1 MLPDGPGLWGS
12 SVPHVFFV
20 PDLLTSPERCLWLR
34 PYHWH
39 VPACGYLSL
48 AYVLRPV
55 PLTTPL
61 PIPQMPL
68 PLCPDAP
75 AAALCTQAE
84 RAHWG
89 YTCLHSCWTQR
100 TAPCCSLPC
109 CPAVLCWPSPVLTP
123 TPASRPELTQPH
135 RSAGSHQGRAFSLS
149 YWDPHKP
156 VGSRPVLSF
165 AVPREAASFLQCEVS
180 PPLPWG
186 SQPLCSLRNLL
197 LIVITLLSSVSNCPF
212 FTGSS
217 ASTLR
222 CP

>member
-1 MLPDGPGLWGS
+1 MLVTPSLP
-12 SVPHVFFV
+12 PAR
-20 PDLLTSPERCLWLR
+20 PCLWLPLSSLR
-34 PYHWH
+34 SVACSFDDSPTNIPNTPASLSRCPCRCPLHPGRVGPLGVH
-39 VPACGYLSL
+39 VPPLLLDPAYRPLLL
-48 AYVLRPV
+48 A
-55 PLTTPL
+55 PLL
-61 PIPQMPL
+61 F
-68 PLCPDAP
+68 CS
-75 AAALCTQAE
+75 AL
-84 RAHWG
+84 
-89 YTCLHSCWTQR
+89 
-100 TAPCCSLPC
+100 
-109 CPAVLCWPSPVLTP
+109 LCWPSPVLTP